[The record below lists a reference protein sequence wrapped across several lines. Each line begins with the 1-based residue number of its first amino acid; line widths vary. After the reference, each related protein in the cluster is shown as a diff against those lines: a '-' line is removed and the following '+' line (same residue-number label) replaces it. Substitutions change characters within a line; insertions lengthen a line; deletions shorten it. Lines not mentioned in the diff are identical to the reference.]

1 MTAREFDDRHIF
13 RMTDD
18 TGMFQHAIFGVPNPC
33 EGYTTDDNAR
43 ALLMA
48 DMLFEKYGEKKYEN
62 LIYRYLEFLLYAQKK
77 GWFRNFMGYD
87 RNFIEKRGSEDCFG
101 RCLMALGYTVSRK
114 DLPRA
119 AAETCRRILRRTCQS
134 CASLSCIKGKAYAL
148 IGLILWNEEE
158 AHPLAELLSESILD
172 TYVQNRRENWRW
184 FEEEMTYCSAI
195 LPLSMLFA
203 FDLRKENRCREVG
216 LESLDFLVENT
227 MRLGYFKPVGCKG
240 WFKKDG
246 APAEFDEQPV
256 EACGMMIACLKAYEI
271 AGDEKYR
278 RYAEKCLNWYSG
290 ENSLNLPMIDPET
303 GGCRD
308 GITASG
314 FNDNEGAESIVCY
327 AIAQLASEQQEK
339 PTAPVTAS
347 GAVPSP

>member
-1 MTAREFDDRHIF
+1 MTPLKFDDRHIF

-18 TGMFQHAIFGVPNPC
+18 TGMFQHAIFGVPNPW

-48 DMLFEKYGEKKYEN
+48 DLLYEKYGEKKYED
-62 LIYRYLEFLLYAQKK
+62 LIYRYLGFLLYAQKK

-87 RNFIEKRGSEDCFG
+87 RDFIEKKGSEDCFG
-101 RCLMALGYTVSRK
+101 RCLMALGYTVSRR

-119 AAETCRRILRRTCQS
+119 AVEACRRILRRTCHS
-134 CASLSCIKGKAYAL
+134 CEDLSCIKGKAYAL
-148 IGLILWNEEE
+148 TGLLLWNEDD
-158 AHPLAELLSESILD
+158 AVPLSGLLCDSVLD
-172 TYVQNRRENWRW
+172 SYAQNRRENWRW

-195 LPLSMLFA
+195 LPLAMLLSFEH
-203 FDLRKENRCREVG
+203 KGEKRCGEVG
-216 LESLDFLVENT
+216 FESLDFLLENT

-256 EACGMMIACLKAYEI
+256 EACGMLAACLQAYRI
-271 AGDEKYR
+271 SGDEKYQSF
-278 RYAEKCLNWYSG
+278 AEKCLNWYTG
-290 ENSLNLPMIDPET
+290 ENSLHSSMIDSET

-308 GITASG
+308 GITACG

-327 AIAQLASEQQEK
+327 AIALLEADTLHSSQI
-339 PTAPVTAS
+339 PVKS
-347 GAVPSP
+347 GCAVPSP